1 MLFDGSAIFK
11 DAIGTQHNID
21 AVFVKEDGKIV
32 FSVFGDGNPLT
43 EDDTALRSGF
53 YVDDSWE
60 GALDGDSDGQDD
72 GETVI
77 ESAAVIAGSI
87 ITTSMSGGLTGES
100 SGVDVN
106 TDNVDDD
113 RPLITSAPCEGF
125 EGSVLVEFNL
135 FDPDLPYPLDFL
147 SYDWRSTVETDVLS
161 DIEDGNYV
169 NNPRGQINVGSYRG
183 HDKVINW
190 QEIYKGPT
198 I

>member
-11 DAIGTQHNID
+11 DAIGTPQNID

-32 FSVFGDGNPLT
+32 FSVLEDGNPLT
-43 EDDTALRSGF
+43 EDDTALRSVF

-60 GALDGDSDGQDD
+60 GALDGASDRQDD

-77 ESAAVIAGSI
+77 ESAAVIADSI

-100 SGVDVN
+100 SRVDVN
-106 TDNVDDD
+106 TDNEDDD
-113 RPLITSAPCEGF
+113 RPLITSAPGEGF

-147 SYDWRSTVETDVLS
+147 SYDWRSTVEIDVLS

-190 QEIYKGPT
+190 QEIYIGPT

>member
-1 MLFDGSAIFK
+1 MR
-11 DAIGTQHNID
+11 
-21 AVFVKEDGKIV
+21 
-32 FSVFGDGNPLT
+32 SV
-43 EDDTALRSGF
+43 F
-53 YVDDSWE
+53 YVDYSWE

-77 ESAAVIAGSI
+77 ESAAVIADSI

-100 SGVDVN
+100 SGGDVN

-113 RPLITSAPCEGF
+113 RSLITSAPGEGF

-147 SYDWRSTVETDVLS
+147 SYDWRSTVEIDVLS
-161 DIEDGNYV
+161 DIEDGSYV
-169 NNPRGQINVGSYRG
+169 NNPRGQINFGSYRG
-183 HDKVINW
+183 HDRVINW
-190 QEIYKGPT
+190 QEIYIGPT